1 MTLANSPAPLPLADR
16 ARELRTGLFV
26 LVVLTAGAYLPSPLY
41 PAYQGSFAISDL
53 AMTLIYATFAL
64 VSAPALLLFGSAS
77 DAVGPRS
84 VLRVSIALAAL
95 GSACFVFASS
105 LEWLL
110 VARAAQGLALGA
122 ATGAASALI
131 SERAP
136 ARVSGAVLASTAF
149 VAGTAA
155 GPIAGGVL
163 AQYAPA
169 PQVLPFLLHL
179 ALLGIGW
186 RRVANLTG
194 CAPRTGRWTP
204 TRPEIPPGI
213 RVLFTS
219 AAATGFLA
227 WTVAGLFLAVIPA
240 LLDRSAQGDQAVIG
254 GILGAVLICSV
265 LAQPLVPRLGTR
277 NAQLIGLAALLISL
291 GLLAGSAGGSIPV
304 TLLAAVVAG
313 AGHGLAYG
321 GAAAAVDAVA
331 PAGERGAITGAL
343 HLAFYLGAGLPAIA
357 VGLVTL
363 AHPLAT
369 ATSWVTTCAAALV
382 PLAGA
387 AVLLAARRS
396 PGSGDRA
403 DRSRT
408 ARLSCWSWD
417 SSRGAERRP
426 GHRSRSRS
434 SWRPSSRCR
443 CADSC
448 SPAGSRA
455 GRCSRGRT
463 PSCTSPETSAP
474 CG

>member
-1 MTLANSPAPLPLADR
+1 MTLANSPAPVPLVDR

-41 PAYQGSFAISDL
+41 PAYQDAFAVSDL

-77 DAVGPRS
+77 DVMGPRS
-84 VLRVSIALAAL
+84 VLRISIALAAI
-95 GSACFVFASS
+95 GSACFAFASG

-122 ATGAASALI
+122 VTGAASSLI
-131 SERAP
+131 SERTSG
-136 ARVSGAVLASTAF
+136 RVSGAVLASTAF

-155 GPIAGGVL
+155 GPIAGGAL
-163 AQYAPA
+163 AEYAPA
-169 PQVLPFLLHL
+169 PHVLPFLLHL
-179 ALLGIGW
+179 VLLGIGW
-186 RRVANLTG
+186 RRVAKLTG
-194 CAPRTGRWTP
+194 SAPQTGRWTP
-204 TRPEIPPGI
+204 TRPQIPPGT
-213 RVLFTS
+213 RVVFAS

-254 GILGAVLICSV
+254 AILGAVLICSV
-265 LAQPLVPRLGTR
+265 LTQPLVPRLGAR
-277 NAQLIGLAALLISL
+277 NAQLTGLGALLASL
-291 GLLAGSAGGSIPV
+291 VLLAGGAGGSVPI

-357 VGLVTL
+357 VGLVAL
-363 AHPLAT
+363 GHPLAT
-369 ATSWVTTCAAALV
+369 ATSWVTAFAAALV

-387 AVLLAARRS
+387 AVVLAG
-396 PGSGDRA
+396 PGGDRA
-403 DRSRT
+403 DQRRT
-408 ARLSCWSWD
+408 ASLSCWSWD
-417 SSRGAERRP
+417 SSRGARRRP

-434 SWRPSSRCR
+434 SWRTSSRCR
-443 CADSC
+443 CAEWC
-448 SPAGSRA
+448 SPVASRA

-463 PSCTSPETSAP
+463 PSCTSPGTSAP

>member
-1 MTLANSPAPLPLADR
+1 MTLANSSAPVPLVDR

-41 PAYQGSFAISDL
+41 PAYQNSFAVSDL

-64 VSAPALLLFGSAS
+64 VSAPALLLFGSVS

-95 GSACFVFASS
+95 GSACFAFASG

-122 ATGAASALI
+122 ATGAASSLI
-131 SERAP
+131 SERTSG
-136 ARVSGAVLASTAF
+136 RVSGAVLASTAF

-155 GPIAGGVL
+155 GPIAGGAL
-163 AQYAPA
+163 AEYAPA
-169 PQVLPFLLHL
+169 PHVLPFLLHL
-179 ALLGIGW
+179 VLLGIGW
-186 RRVANLTG
+186 RRVAKLTG
-194 CAPRTGRWTP
+194 WAPRTGRWAP
-204 TRPEIPPGI
+204 TRPEIPPGT
-213 RVLFTS
+213 RMVFTA

-265 LAQPLVPRLGTR
+265 LTQPLVPRLGTR
-277 NAQLIGLAALLISL
+277 NAQLTGLGALLISL
-291 GLLAGSAGGSIPV
+291 GLLAGSAGGSLPI

-331 PAGERGAITGAL
+331 PVGERGAITGAL

-363 AHPLAT
+363 GHPLTT
-369 ATSWVTTCAAALV
+369 ATSWVTACAAALV
-382 PLAGA
+382 PPAGA
-387 AVLLAARRS
+387 AVVLAG
-396 PGSGDRA
+396 PGRGDRA
-403 DRSRT
+403 DRGRT
-408 ARLSCWSWD
+408 ASLSCWSWD
-417 SSRGAERRP
+417 SSRGARRRP

-434 SWRPSSRCR
+434 SWRTSSRCR
-443 CADSC
+443 CAEWC
-448 SPAGSRA
+448 SPVASRA

-463 PSCTSPETSAP
+463 PSCTSPGTSAP